1 MKLQHHRG
9 PVRFVC
15 MIAFTRQHRTKRGD
29 LMMFVEVS
37 DDSARFDV
45 VVMPNLYERTK
56 DILKKGNVIL
66 VEGNIER
73 EGSCLA
79 RSIRVV
85 QQPQ

>member
-1 MKLQHHRG
+1 M
-9 PVRFVC
+9 VR
-15 MIAFTRQHRTKRGD
+15 TSKNG
-29 LMMFVEVS
+29 
-37 DDSARFDV
+37 
-45 VVMPNLYERTK
+45 